1 MHLLLLTLSLTFISF
16 FLQTEYT
23 YRVQDLRRLYEKGTK
38 DKATCEKLV
47 HHLKQYK
54 GQDPVVLG
62 FEAGVQGMMAKHAWS
77 PYAKIKHLRTSAQIF
92 EEVINRHPQVA
103 EVRFLRYSLEFFIP
117 RYLNMSEHL
126 DEDKKIFLDQLFR
139 YPNSSLDADVYRS
152 IRGFLLKHP
161 DQLTEQEKKQLY
173 NLKN

>member
-1 MHLLLLTLSLTFISF
+1 MHLLLLTLSLTITSF

-23 YRVQDLRRLYEKGTK
+23 YRIQDLRKLYERGTK
-38 DKATCEKLV
+38 DKPTCEKLLV
-47 HHLKQYK
+47 HLNNYK

-62 FEAGVQGMMAKHAWS
+62 FAAVTQGMMAKHAWS

-92 EEVINRHPQVA
+92 EKVINKHPQVA

-126 DEDKKIFLDQLFR
+126 DEDKKIFLDHLFR
-139 YPNSSLDADVYRS
+139 YPNSSIDADVYRT
-152 IRGFLLKHP
+152 IRGFLLRHP
-161 DQLTEQEKKQLY
+161 DQLTEQEKKQLD
-173 NLKN
+173 NLKA